1 MSVARTQR
9 RLAVDPFDTA
19 RAASVASDG
28 WRSRRTPAPKSPDAV
43 PKTSPSAAAAG
54 LLTTRARSS
63 GPASSNAPPAA
74 TSTRS
79 KLTCPA
85 TAAVPAARSVVEAPV
100 NTAFEKHTRT
110 PAATE
115 SAVPAGQAIVGMS
128 GAPPASQASV
138 QEVKKMFVPVS
149 VVAFVTVIVSPG
161 ATAQS
166 ASSRS

>member
-1 MSVARTQR
+1 MSGARTQR
-9 RLAVDPFDTA
+9 RLAAEPFDTA
-19 RAASVASDG
+19 RATSVASDG
-28 WRSRRTPAPKSPDAV
+28 WRSRHTPAPKFPVAV

-79 KLTCPA
+79 KLTYPA
-85 TAAVPAARSVVEAPV
+85 TAAVPAARSVAEAPV
-100 NTAFEKHTRT
+100 KTAFEKHTRT
-110 PAATE
+110 PAATA
-115 SAVPAGQAIVGMS
+115 SDVPAGQAIGVAEGTS
-128 GAPPASQASV
+128 AVEAIV
-138 QEVKKMFVPVS
+138 QEVKNSFVPAS
-149 VVAFVTVIVSPG
+149 VVAFVTEIVSPG